1 VTIQRI
7 DRGRNH
13 WYKID
18 GQKAD
23 GVTTL
28 IGDGTRKKAL
38 EAWGIRSV
46 AEYAAEHLDLLNQMA
61 PMGREAIVSALKQSP
76 YTDRDQAANR
86 GTEVHKLAEELIHG
100 REVEVPPELA
110 GHVDSYVR
118 YLDDWQPEPILVE
131 ATVAHRRWNYA
142 GTLDSVY
149 RLPDGRVVIADVKT
163 SRSGIFAEAALQLAA
178 YRFAEVYLDGD
189 GDERP
194 MADLG
199 IGDVGHGL
207 WIRGDRYDVLPIPV
221 DESVWRAFLHIAF
234 GARWMRDN
242 KDIVGD
248 PLPAPDWSAAPL
260 ALVEGG
266 AA

>member
-1 VTIQRI
+1 MVSIQRI
-7 DRGRNH
+7 NSGRGH
-13 WYKID
+13 YYKID
-18 GQKAD
+18 GVKAD

-46 AEYAAEHLDLLNQMA
+46 AEYAAEHLDRLVEMQ

-86 GTEVHKLAEELIHG
+86 GTEVHKLAEELLHG
-100 REVEVPPELA
+100 REVEVPAELR

-118 YLDDWQPEPILVE
+118 FLDEWQPEPIAVE
-131 ATVAHRRWNYA
+131 RVVASRKWSYC
-142 GTLDSVY
+142 GTFDAVY
-149 RLPDGRVVIADVKT
+149 RLRDGSVVISDIKT
-163 SRSGIFAEAALQLAA
+163 SRSGIYAETALQLAA
-178 YRFAEVYLDGD
+178 YRFADVYVDVDGA
-189 GDERP
+189 EKP

-207 WIRGDRYDVLPIPV
+207 WVRGDDYAVLPIPV
-221 DESVWRAFLHIAF
+221 DESVYRAFLHVAY
-234 GARWMRDN
+234 GARWMNAN
-242 KDIVGD
+242 KAIVGD
-248 PLPAPDWSAAPL
+248 PISPPASHLD
-260 ALVEGG
+260 G

>member
-1 VTIQRI
+1 VTIQRVN
-7 DRGRNH
+7 RGRGH
-13 WYKID
+13 SYKID
-18 GQKAD
+18 GKAAE

-46 AEYAAEHLDLLNQMA
+46 AEYAAEHLERLVEML
-61 PMGREAIVSALKQSP
+61 PMGREAIVQALKQSP
-76 YTDRDQAANR
+76 YTDRDKAANR

-100 REVEVPPELA
+100 REVQVPAELQ

-118 YLDDWQPEPILVE
+118 FLDEWQPEPVAVE
-131 ATVAHRRWNYA
+131 RVVAHRRWNYC
-142 GTLDSVY
+142 GTFDAVY
-149 RLPDGRVVIADVKT
+149 RLPDGRVVISDIKT
-163 SRSGIFAEAALQLAA
+163 SRSGIYAETALQLAA
-178 YRFAEVYLDGD
+178 YRFAEVYLDDD
-189 GDERP
+189 GSEKP

-207 WIRGDRYDVLPIPV
+207 WIRGDGYDVLPIPV
-221 DESVWRAFLHIAF
+221 DESVWKAFLHIAY

-242 KDIVGD
+242 KGIVGD
-248 PLPAPDWSAAPL
+248 PLPSPSAQTSL
-260 ALVEGG
+260 ELIEGG

>member
-18 GQKAD
+18 GLKAD

-118 YLDDWQPEPILVE
+118 YLDDWQPEPILVRS
-131 ATVAHRRWNYA
+131 HRRPPQVE
-142 GTLDSVY
+142 LRRHPRRVY
-149 RLPDGRVVIADVKT
+149 RLPDGRVVIADIKT

-189 GDERP
+189 GTERP

-242 KDIVGD
+242 KD
-248 PLPAPDWSAAPL
+248 PLPAPDRRRPA
-260 ALVEGG
+260 
-266 AA
+266 

>member
-7 DRGRNH
+7 DRGSNH

-18 GQKAD
+18 GNKAD

-46 AEYAAEHLDLLNQMA
+46 AQYAATHLDQLNEMRA
-61 PMGREAIVSALKQSP
+61 MGEEAIVAALKQSP

-86 GTEVHKLAEELIHG
+86 GTEVHALAEELIHG
-100 REVEVPPELA
+100 RPVDVPPELA
-110 GHVDSYVR
+110 GHVNSYVR
-118 YLDDWQPEPILVE
+118 FLDDWQPEPILVE
-131 ATVAHRRWNYA
+131 RTVAHRKWNYA

-149 RLPDGRVVIADVKT
+149 RLADGRVVIADIKT
-163 SRSGIFAEAALQLAA
+163 SRSGIFAETALQLAA
-178 YRFAEVYLDGD
+178 YRFAEVYLDDD
-189 GDERP
+189 GTERP
-194 MADLG
+194 MADLD
-199 IGDVGHGL
+199 IDDIGHGL
-207 WIRGDRYDVLPIPV
+207 WIRGDRYDVLPIPC
-221 DESVWRAFLHIAF
+221 DESVWRAFLHIAY

-242 KDIVGD
+242 KGIVGD
-248 PLPAPDWSAAPL
+248 PLPAPGSRAAL
-260 ALVEGG
+260 ELVDGG

>member
-100 REVEVPPELA
+100 HEVEVPPELA

-118 YLDDWQPEPILVE
+118 YLDRWQPHPILVE
-131 ATVAHRRWNYA
+131 KTVASRRWNYA
-142 GTLDSVY
+142 GTLDAVY
-149 RLPDGRVVIADVKT
+149 ELPDGRIVIGDIKT
-163 SRSGIFAEAALQLAA
+163 SRSGIYEEAALQLAA
-178 YRFAEVYLDGD
+178 YRYAEVWVDDDGT
-189 GDERP
+189 EHP

-199 IGDVGHGL
+199 IVHAQGL
-207 WIRGDRYDVLPIPV
+207 WIRGDGYDVLPI
-221 DESVWRAFLHIAF
+221 DAGEATYRAFLHIAF
-234 GARWMRDN
+234 GSRWMRAAKEN
-242 KDIVGD
+242 GTIGD
-248 PLPAPDWSAAPL
+248 PEQPPA
-260 ALVEGG
+260 ALTLVDDG